1 MAVTRADGAD
11 FDAKMAGAD
20 LSEKVHYL
28 AKIDTD
34 GDIILATNQG
44 MVYGIITEGAEENY
58 PVTVQ
63 VKGLGK
69 CIAGAAITAGASLM
83 SNGDG
88 KAVTN
93 SGGIIFGIARSSVE
107 NEDEIVEVEIDRL

>member
-20 LSEKVHYL
+20 LSEKVGFL

-34 GDIILATNQG
+34 GDIVLAGNQQ
-44 MVYGIITEGAEENY
+44 MVYGIITEAAEENY

-63 VKGLGK
+63 VKGMGK
-69 CIAGAAITAGASLM
+69 CVAGAAITAGASLM
-83 SNGDG
+83 SNGSG

-93 SGGIIFGIARSSVE
+93 SGGVIFGIARSAVD
-107 NEDEIVEVEIDRL
+107 NEDEIVEVEIDRV

>member
-1 MAVTRADGAD
+1 MAVTRVDGAD

-20 LSEKVHYL
+20 LSDKVNYL

-34 GDIILATNQG
+34 GDIVLAGNTQL
-44 MVYGIITEGAEENY
+44 VYGIIFEAAEENY

-69 CIAGAAITAGASLM
+69 AVAGAAIAAGARVM

-88 KAVTN
+88 KAVT
-93 SGGIIFGIARSSVE
+93 SGGTGDFGIARSSV
-107 NEDEIVEVEIDRL
+107 NAEDEIVEIEIDR